1 MTTLNGV
8 LRIAELELA
17 IKDIQE
23 FQPKA
28 IQMLRNNGFVLR
40 GDGSGHTAA
49 EWEKLAFT
57 LYSDLCEINHICR
70 EVLEEE
76 E

>member
-1 MTTLNGV
+1 MRPDE
-8 LRIAELELA
+8 RIAELSAALREC
-17 IKDIQE
+17 QE
-23 FQPKA
+23 MQPKA
-28 IQMLRNNGFVLR
+28 IQMLRNNGFVLH

>member
-1 MTTLNGV
+1 MNGI

-17 IKDIQE
+17 VKDIQE

-28 IQMLRNNGFVLR
+28 VQMLRNNGFVLR

-49 EWEKLAFT
+49 EWEKLTFS
-57 LYSDLCEINHICR
+57 LYTYLAEINTICR